1 MGVVCRILT
10 RVGVLLG
17 KTSGERESCIL
28 DKLSVW
34 YLGYTQGE
42 DLAGRWISMQFSFF
56 IHSAAKASRALIPTD
71 LFLRTSS
78 KPHCSA
84 QAKIP
89 QLLLKP
95 SRPTSEQ
102 NIMDLPSNKSRIWQ
116 LS

>member
-1 MGVVCRILT
+1 MGVVCRILA
-10 RVGVLLG
+10 RVGVLLCR
-17 KTSGERESCIL
+17 TSGERKSCIL

-42 DLAGRWISMQFSFF
+42 DLAGHRISMQFSFF
-56 IHSAAKASRALIPTD
+56 IHSAAKASRALIPPD
-71 LFLRTSS
+71 LFLPTSP

-89 QLLLKP
+89 RLLKP
-95 SRPTSEQ
+95 SSPTSEQ